1 MSSKKVQTLSPFPQY
16 VSKVQRI
23 ITEQKQQWFSST
35 ETRRK
40 RGRSSR
46 PLQNCTEAQPSPKL
60 PQRQRP
66 LPRTLSPLHKLRR
79 KPSPNVAADAPRS
92 GRRRNDQLQ
101 DLSERGISGISHLV
115 VPVPGFYGQGNSSC
129 SSSSSNSPVPTSLIT
144 LQLGCKSKE
153 SLSSGSSDQS
163 PPAFKRATPISLN
176 VIGENERDQS
186 TATVELQRAR
196 SQNSL
201 SMQRACSKS
210 PYMAPLGV
218 VRKKSRRA
226 KKAQQLKPAD
236 RSRDQGGVQRT
247 ASSRETLVT
256 PITLVSRDAPPVSQC
271 AIKIWNPSESSEET
285 ATGARDQQVG
295 NNCTI
300 TVSTFLQEPDG
311 ALCIPTI
318 TIRSATPIKAPN
330 DDENL
335 LALCEKLAFRADME
349 DELDRLREEI
359 KALSDSSNTSEA
371 PTTQ

>member
-1 MSSKKVQTLSPFPQY
+1 MNSKKVQTLSSFPQY

-23 ITEQKQQWFSST
+23 ITEQKQQWLTPVAT

-46 PLQNCTEAQPSPKL
+46 PLQFSTTEASRSPKL

-66 LPRTLSPLHKLRR
+66 FPRTLSPLHKLRR
-79 KPSPNVAADAPRS
+79 KPSPNVVADAPRS
-92 GRRRNDQLQ
+92 GRRHNDQLQ
-101 DLSERGISGISHLV
+101 NLSELGVSGISHLV
-115 VPVPGFYGQGNSSC
+115 VPVPGLYGHGHSSC

-144 LQLGCKSKE
+144 LQCKSKE
-153 SLSSGSSDQS
+153 SLSSGSSDLS

-176 VIGENERDQS
+176 AVEMDQP
-186 TATVELQRAR
+186 AAVVVELQRSHSR
-196 SQNSL
+196 SSL
-201 SMQRACSKS
+201 SVQRASSKS

-226 KKAQQLKPAD
+226 KKAAQQLEPTD
-236 RSRDQGGVQRT
+236 RSRDQGGIPLPI
-247 ASSRETLVT
+247 SSRETLVT
-256 PITLVSRDAPPVSQC
+256 PITLVPRDALPVSQC
-271 AIKIWNPSESSEET
+271 TVKIWNPPENVEET

-295 NNCTI
+295 GNFSM
-300 TVSTFLQEPDG
+300 TVPTLLLEPDG

-330 DDENL
+330 EDENL

-349 DELDRLREEI
+349 DELDKLREEI
-359 KALSDSSNTSEA
+359 KALSDASNTPQA
-371 PTTQ
+371 PITH